1 MATDEPGLVR
11 FSETI
16 TGTENPEQAGRYA
29 DLFLLC
35 MACACTKLGS
45 LIGCG
50 VYMHFVVS
58 AASSDFVWL
67 AALLGSVALG
77 GVSGCAVV
85 MRFLHAKQL
94 IRWES
99 REEKRNQ

>member
-1 MATDEPGLVR
+1 MPGDEPGLVR

-16 TGTENPEQAGRYA
+16 TETEDPAQASKFA

-35 MACACTKLGS
+35 MASAGTVLGS

-50 VYMHFVVS
+50 VYMYFFDG
-58 AASSDFVWL
+58 ARNPDFPWK

-77 GVSGCAVV
+77 GACGCALV
-85 MRFLHAKQL
+85 MRLLHAGQL

-99 REEKRNQ
+99 REEERNK